1 MVGKNAIRTRPCSFI
16 YGDETIPYERV
27 PRSGEVNKILIKV
40 HADCRV
46 VVHAPEIATDHDVL
60 KAIQKRSR
68 WVYQQLRAFRQQKEF
83 ITPRRYISGESHY
96 YLGKQYLLKVIEN
109 DDVPSVKLL
118 RGKFEVYVSRKD
130 AGDIKEELDNWYK
143 AKAKI
148 VFLKRLEHVLDRA
161 LWVTEKPKFRVIKMQ
176 TQWGSCSPQGT
187 LVLNPYLVKAPTQ
200 CIDYVILHELCHLA
214 EHNHSE
220 RFYQLMNQVMPDWES
235 RKELLDN
242 MAARLFS

>member
-1 MVGKNAIRTRPCSFI
+1 MVGKDAISTRPFSFV

-27 PRSGEVNKILIKV
+27 LRSGEVNKILIKV
-40 HADCRV
+40 HPDCRV

-130 AGDIKEELDNWYK
+130 AGHIKEELDNWYK
-143 AKAKI
+143 AKAKS
-148 VFLKRLEHVLDRA
+148 VFLKRLDHVLDRA

-187 LVLNPYLVKAPTQ
+187 LVLNPYLVSIKVGFQ
-200 CIDYVILHELCHLA
+200 IFFISFKIIGLKKINLL
-214 EHNHSE
+214 NS
-220 RFYQLMNQVMPDWES
+220 FY
-235 RKELLDN
+235 K
-242 MAARLFS
+242 

>member
-1 MVGKNAIRTRPCSFI
+1 MVGKDAISTRPFSFV

-40 HADCRV
+40 HPDCRV

-68 WVYQQLRAFRQQKEF
+68 WVYQQLRDFRQQKEF
-83 ITPRRYISGESHY
+83 ITPRLYVSGESHY
-96 YLGKQYLLKVIEN
+96 YLGKQYLLKIIESH
-109 DDVPSVKLL
+109 DVPSVKLL
-118 RGKFEVYVSRKD
+118 RGKFEVSVNRRD
-130 AGDIKEELDNWYK
+130 TEHIKKELDNWYK
-143 AKAKI
+143 AKAKS
-148 VFLKRLEHVLDRA
+148 VFLKRLDHVLDRA

-220 RFYQLMNQVMPDWES
+220 RFYQLMSQVMLDWES
-235 RKELLDN
+235 RKQLLDS

>member
-1 MVGKNAIRTRPCSFI
+1 MVGKDAISTRPFSFV

-40 HADCRV
+40 HPDCRV

-68 WVYQQLRAFRQQKEF
+68 WVYQQLRDFRQQKEF
-83 ITPRRYISGESHY
+83 ITPRLYVSGESHY
-96 YLGKQYLLKVIEN
+96 YLGKQYLLKIIESH
-109 DDVPSVKLL
+109 DVPSVKLL
-118 RGKFEVYVSRKD
+118 RGKFEVSVNRRD
-130 AGDIKEELDNWYK
+130 TEHIKEVLDSWYK
-143 AKAKI
+143 AKAKSI
-148 VFLKRLEHVLDRA
+148 FFKRLNHVLDRT
-161 LWVTEKPKFRVIKMQ
+161 LWINEIPKFRVLKMQ

-220 RFYQLMNQVMPDWES
+220 RFYQLMSQVMPDWE
-235 RKELLDN
+235 KIKKQLDG
-242 MAARLFS
+242 MANHFLV

>member
-1 MVGKNAIRTRPCSFI
+1 MVGKDAIITRPFSFV

-40 HADCRV
+40 HPDCRV

-68 WVYQQLRAFRQQKEF
+68 WVYQQLRDFRQQKEF
-83 ITPRRYISGESHY
+83 ITPRLYVSGESHY
-96 YLGKQYLLKVIEN
+96 YLGKQYLLKIIESH
-109 DDVPSVKLL
+109 DVPSVKLL
-118 RGKFEVYVSRKD
+118 RGKFEVSVNRRD
-130 AGDIKEELDNWYK
+130 TEHIKKELDNWYK
-143 AKAKI
+143 AKAKS
-148 VFLKRLEHVLDRA
+148 VFLKRLDHVLDRA

-220 RFYQLMNQVMPDWES
+220 RFYQLLNQVMPDWA
-235 RKELLDN
+235 KIKNQLDM
-242 MAARLFS
+242 MANKLIN